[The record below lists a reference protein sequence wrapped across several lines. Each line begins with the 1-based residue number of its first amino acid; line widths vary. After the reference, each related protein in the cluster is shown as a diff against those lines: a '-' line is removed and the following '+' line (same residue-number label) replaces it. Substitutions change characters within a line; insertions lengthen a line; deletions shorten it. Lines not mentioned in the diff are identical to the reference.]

1 MNFSAL
7 HEKLNQYI
15 NKGRLKSPW
24 VVHYDCG
31 SCNGCDIEVLACLTP
46 VFDVERFGI
55 VNIGDPKHADVLLV
69 TGTVNQRNKDVL
81 KNLYDQMPE
90 PKAVIA
96 IGACACTGGVFQDC
110 YNVVGGVDHVI
121 PVDVYVPGCAAKPEA
136 IIDGV
141 VLALEVVKGKL
152 GLRDMP
158 QTTIF
163 EYIDDARPRAAL
175 RRNICPHQLLASKPS
190 RSRLKRS
197 APWPRPIS
205 TPGTVS

>member
-96 IGACACTGGVFQDC
+96 IGACACIFPIHRVTAKCSG
-110 YNVVGGVDHVI
+110 HSTRRSSLAWK
-121 PVDVYVPGCAAKPEA
+121 AA
-136 IIDGV
+136 
-141 VLALEVVKGKL
+141 
-152 GLRDMP
+152 
-158 QTTIF
+158 
-163 EYIDDARPRAAL
+163 
-175 RRNICPHQLLASKPS
+175 S
-190 RSRLKRS
+190 
-197 APWPRPIS
+197 
-205 TPGTVS
+205 

>member
-69 TGTVNQRNKDVL
+69 TGPVNQRNKDVL

-163 EYIDDARPRAAL
+163 E
-175 RRNICPHQLLASKPS
+175 
-190 RSRLKRS
+190 
-197 APWPRPIS
+197 
-205 TPGTVS
+205 

>member
-1 MNFSAL
+1 M
-7 HEKLNQYI
+7 
-15 NKGRLKSPW
+15 
-24 VVHYDCG
+24 
-31 SCNGCDIEVLACLTP
+31 
-46 VFDVERFGI
+46 
-55 VNIGDPKHADVLLV
+55 LLV

-81 KNLYDQMPE
+81 KNIYDQMPD

-158 QTTIF
+158 HTTIF
-163 EYIDDARPRAAL
+163 E
-175 RRNICPHQLLASKPS
+175 
-190 RSRLKRS
+190 
-197 APWPRPIS
+197 
-205 TPGTVS
+205 

>member
-31 SCNGCDIEVLACLTP
+31 SCNGCDIEVLA
-46 VFDVERFGI
+46 
-55 VNIGDPKHADVLLV
+55 
-69 TGTVNQRNKDVL
+69 KDVL

-163 EYIDDARPRAAL
+163 E
-175 RRNICPHQLLASKPS
+175 
-190 RSRLKRS
+190 
-197 APWPRPIS
+197 
-205 TPGTVS
+205 